1 MTMTVRPAAAADSSI
16 TRLHL
21 LCPAMSVEEGP
32 GGAFGPDP
40 SRRQRA
46 RYPLSTELPG
56 PFSRPNPLTAGL
68 CTGSLDLR
76 LVSGDWLSP
85 PPPWRSINAMCQPIR
100 PARPMLD
107 CAKNL
112 PPIRPMSTREEVW
125 AYALTRWGTL

>member
-16 TRLHL
+16 TRFHL

-56 PFSRPNPLTAGL
+56 PFPGPTPSQP
-68 CTGSLDLR
+68 GSAPARMIPR

-85 PPPWRSINAMCQPIR
+85 PPPWRSTNAIVPADPADAPDAGLCQ
-100 PARPMLD
+100 
-107 CAKNL
+107 K
-112 PPIRPMSTREEVW
+112 
-125 AYALTRWGTL
+125 LTVDLADVNS

>member
-1 MTMTVRPAAAADSSI
+1 MMMTVRPAAAADSSI

-21 LCPAMSVEEGP
+21 LCPAMSSEEGP

-56 PFSRPNPLTAGL
+56 PFPGPTPSQPGCAPARLIP
-68 CTGSLDLR
+68 R

-85 PPPWRSINAMCQPIR
+85 PPPWRDIQCYSPADPAGESDAGLCQ
-100 PARPMLD
+100 
-107 CAKNL
+107 K
-112 PPIRPMSTREEVW
+112 
-125 AYALTRWGTL
+125 LTVDLADVNS